1 MTKGQYIRL
10 FLGSDNTT
18 APAKVIG
25 AAKQLT
31 LHISCTVEVATT
43 KDTVG
48 DWDVQEVTEISYDIS
63 SNALVSSGETITSL
77 VEANGLSDLET
88 IYEAGSPVKW
98 QIANVSGANNRTKG
112 AIICSG
118 SCIVSQLSI
127 NAPNRQ
133 SADYTATLNGVGQ
146 IVVGA

>member
-63 SNALVSSGETITSL
+63 SNALVRSGDTITSL
-77 VEANGLSDLET
+77 VDANGLSDLET
-88 IYEAGSPVKW
+88 IYEAGNPVKW

-112 AIICSG
+112 AVICSG

>member
-48 DWDVQEVTEISYDIS
+48 DWDVQEVTEINYDIS
-63 SNALVSSGETITSL
+63 SNALVRSGETITSL
-77 VEANGLSDLET
+77 VTANGLADLET
-88 IYEAGSPVKW
+88 IYEDGNPVKW

-112 AIICSG
+112 AVICSG

-133 SADYTATLNGVGQ
+133 TADYTASLTGVGP

>member
-63 SNALVSSGETITSL
+63 SNALVRSGDTITSL
-77 VEANGLSDLET
+77 VDANGLSDLET
-88 IYEAGSPVKW
+88 IYEAGNPVKW

>member
-63 SNALVSSGETITSL
+63 SNALVRSGDTITSL
-77 VEANGLSDLET
+77 VDANGLSDLET
-88 IYEAGSPVKW
+88 IYEAGNPVKW

-112 AIICSG
+112 AISCSG

>member
-63 SNALVSSGETITSL
+63 SNALVRSGDTITSL
-77 VEANGLSDLET
+77 VDANGLSDLET
-88 IYEAGSPVKW
+88 IYEAGNPVKW

-133 SADYTATLNGVGQ
+133 TADYTATLNGVGQ

>member
-63 SNALVSSGETITSL
+63 SNALVRSGDIITSL
-77 VEANGLSDLET
+77 VNANGLSDLET
-88 IYEAGSPVKW
+88 IYEAGNPVKW

-112 AIICSG
+112 AVICSG

-133 SADYTATLNGVGQ
+133 TADYTATLNGVGQ

>member
-63 SNALVSSGETITSL
+63 SNALVRSGETITSL
-77 VEANGLSDLET
+77 VTANGLSDLET
-88 IYEAGSPVKW
+88 IYEAGNPVKW

>member
-63 SNALVSSGETITSL
+63 SNALVRSGDTITSL
-77 VEANGLSDLET
+77 VDANGLSDLET
-88 IYEAGSPVKW
+88 IYEAGNPVKW

-112 AIICSG
+112 AVICSG

-133 SADYTATLNGVGQ
+133 TADYTATLNGVGQ

>member
-63 SNALVSSGETITSL
+63 SNALVRSGDTITSS
-77 VEANGLSDLET
+77 VDANGLSDLET
-88 IYEAGSPVKW
+88 IYEAGNPVKW

-112 AIICSG
+112 AVICSG

-133 SADYTATLNGVGQ
+133 TADYTATLNGVGQ

>member
-63 SNALVSSGETITSL
+63 SNALVRSGDTITSS
-77 VEANGLSDLET
+77 VDANGLSDLET
-88 IYEAGSPVKW
+88 IYEAGNPVKW

-112 AIICSG
+112 AVICSG

>member
-63 SNALVSSGETITSL
+63 SNALVRSGETITSL
-77 VEANGLSDLET
+77 VDANGLSDLET
-88 IYEAGSPVKW
+88 IYEAGNPVKW

>member
-63 SNALVSSGETITSL
+63 SNALVRSGETITSA
-77 VEANGLSDLET
+77 VDANGLSDLET
-88 IYEAGSPVKW
+88 IYEAGNPVKW

>member
-63 SNALVSSGETITSL
+63 SNALVRSGETITSA
-77 VEANGLSDLET
+77 VNANGLSDLET
-88 IYEAGSPVKW
+88 IYEAGNPVKW

>member
-1 MTKGQYIRL
+1 MTKGQYVRL

-18 APAKVIG
+18 APSKVIG

-31 LHISCTVEVATT
+31 LHISCSLEVSTT

-48 DWDVQEVTEISYDIS
+48 DWDVQEVTEINYDIS
-63 SNALVSSGETITSL
+63 SRALVRSGESITSL
-77 VEANGLSDLET
+77 VNAQGLGDLET
-88 IYEAGSPVKW
+88 LVADGNPVKW

-112 AIICSG
+112 AVICSG
-118 SCIVSQLSI
+118 SCIISQLTIDSQ
-127 NAPNRQ
+127 NRQ
-133 SADYTATLNGVGQ
+133 SAEFGATLTGVGP